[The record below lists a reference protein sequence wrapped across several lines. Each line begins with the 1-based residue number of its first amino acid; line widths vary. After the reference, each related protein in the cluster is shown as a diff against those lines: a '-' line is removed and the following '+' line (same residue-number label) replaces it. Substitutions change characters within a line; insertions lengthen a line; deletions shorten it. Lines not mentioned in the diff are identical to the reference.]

1 MNDRQRIRLAQAV
14 ALRADGMAKALDT
27 TTAGTTVIGRIRDA
41 QGGIRAKAWDTSG
54 GTHRHDAT
62 FNGALN
68 GDQAVYD
75 ERNLDD
81 ALRHAAQSLN
91 KAWEIIG
98 RYPPPHRA
106 TDADRLALGRVSAAD
121 EPGCQSCT
129 RTTSPA
135 GGPRWEPPR
144 PGMAA
149 PTFVGGRLTEPKL
162 LCEWC
167 YQCVRRWG
175 RLPSVN
181 ELERHHRG
189 EIVPWPAD
197 VRRPG

>member
-14 ALRADGMAKALDT
+14 AARTDLLARTLDT
-27 TTAGTTVIGRIRDA
+27 VVSGTTVLGRMRDCQGPLRA
-41 QGGIRAKAWDTSG
+41 KSYEPSASTMRHDGSAGGI
-54 GTHRHDAT
+54 
-62 FNGALN
+62 
-68 GDQAVYD
+68 DQATRD
-75 ERNLDD
+75 EHDLDH
-81 ALRHAAQSLN
+81 ALKTAAVAIG

-106 TDADRLALGRVSAAD
+106 NDADRLALGKANARP
-121 EPGCQSCT
+121 EPGCESCA

-144 PGMAA
+144 SGQAK
-149 PTFVGGRLTEPKL
+149 PTFCGGRLEAPML

-175 RLPSVN
+175 RLPSVP

-189 EIVPWPAD
+189 EIVAWPAD
-197 VRRPG
+197 VKRPG